1 MSEYRD
7 AQLKHIAEALIRIA
21 VALEDIAGAQAGVKD
36 TPQPPPAAAA
46 ATPAYEAAVQAL
58 KDMPDDLPPEVPK
71 GKPVTKEEVVA
82 ALNSYSRVHGVGPAK
97 KVLQSY
103 GETLG
108 AVPVEKY
115 GELLALLQ
123 VTK

>member
-1 MSEYRD
+1 MSHYETKM
-7 AQLKHIAEALIRIA
+7 LEAVERIA
-21 VALEDIAGAQAGVKD
+21 VALEALAGAQVGVMY
-36 TPQPPPAAAA
+36 TPRPPAAA

-108 AVPVEKY
+108 AVPEDRY
-115 GELLALLQ
+115 IELIKMLQ